1 MALLECKS
9 VSKDFGGITALKS
22 VDLIIGA
29 NEILGLI
36 GPNGAGKTTL
46 FDVICGLYRPDSG
59 GILLNGRSIVGLRP
73 HQITQM
79 GVARTFQSV
88 RPLLSQTV
96 FDNVLAGSL
105 FGRGDYLHTA
115 KAAEHRTEEILEWIG
130 LEAKKNTRVKN
141 LPIEH
146 RKLVELGRALAANP
160 VLLLLDE
167 PMASLNPAEIAR
179 FIEMVRKMRDGGVSV
194 VVVEHVMKAVM
205 NMSDRIAVLH
215 HGEKIADGPPQEV
228 SRDKKVIEVYLGE
241 QYSVS

>member
-105 FGRGDYLHTA
+105 FGRGDYLHTT

-160 VLLLLDE
+160 VQIGR
-167 PMASLNPAEIAR
+167 A
-179 FIEMVRKMRDGGVSV
+179 
-194 VVVEHVMKAVM
+194 HV
-205 NMSDRIAVLH
+205 
-215 HGEKIADGPPQEV
+215 
-228 SRDKKVIEVYLGE
+228 
-241 QYSVS
+241 